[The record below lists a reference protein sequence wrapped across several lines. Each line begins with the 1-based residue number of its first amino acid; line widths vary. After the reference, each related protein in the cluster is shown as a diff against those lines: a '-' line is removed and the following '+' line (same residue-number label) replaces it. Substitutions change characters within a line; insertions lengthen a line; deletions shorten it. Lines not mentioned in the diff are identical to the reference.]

1 MLPAT
6 ATTRKSSPPQAR
18 SAPTDTDRSAFLP
31 HWLLIALLA
40 IIFLAS
46 LRQDHRVAAPKANAE
61 AAAVVAD
68 DPQSVSSGEVTTPR

>member
-6 ATTRKSSPPQAR
+6 ATTRKRSMPADA
-18 SAPTDTDRSAFLP
+18 SAPTDSERSAFLP

-46 LRQDHRVAAPKANAE
+46 LREDRRVAAPKAKAE
-61 AAAVVAD
+61 AATVIAD
-68 DPQSVSSGEVTTPR
+68 DPQSVSRGEVAAPR